1 MNWSRHLIRN
11 FFKILE
17 IRNWTW
23 TNMINLFIESRYF
36 RTKIARKRCDFVS
49 KTGCFNST
57 SSKTYDFR
65 LKMSE
70 SVGVRLNHGNFKK
83 SMIWEQKMQ
92 NYDFMPET
100 GYFTSKIAFSTR
112 IYAIQNTFFER
123 ENVLFWLTLTLN
135 GQKMNQLK
143 CSEVKFQF

>member
-1 MNWSRHLIRN
+1 M
-11 FFKILE
+11 
-17 IRNWTW
+17 
-23 TNMINLFIESRYF
+23 
-36 RTKIARKRCDFVS
+36 S

-57 SSKTYDFR
+57 SSKTYDLNKTWRKKYDFR

-70 SVGVRLNHGNFKK
+70 SVRLNHGNFKK

-135 GQKMNQLK
+135 GQKMNHLSAARLNFSFKKIILISKIILVIKGQSK
-143 CSEVKFQF
+143 TFARNQGQSSN